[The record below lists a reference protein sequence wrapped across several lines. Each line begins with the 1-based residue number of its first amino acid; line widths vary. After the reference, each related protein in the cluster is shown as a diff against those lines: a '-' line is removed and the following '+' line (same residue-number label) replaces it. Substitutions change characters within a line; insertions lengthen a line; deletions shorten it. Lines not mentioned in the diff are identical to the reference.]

1 MRPMCTKTL
10 KAIAGA
16 FALGGFLFST
26 PILANSN
33 THASL
38 NFDMSKEVD
47 LELVLAV
54 DISQSM
60 DPEEQRVQ
68 REGYVAALTSDEVLD
83 AIKYGPI
90 GRIAV
95 AYMEWGGK
103 DEHFVV
109 ADWTIISDKASA
121 GKFAGKIAEAPLR
134 RVQRTS
140 ISSALTQAVNL
151 VTANEYN
158 GMRRVIDIS
167 GDGPNNQG
175 SAVTEARDAAIAQ
188 GVTVNG
194 LPLMLKEESISWQSM
209 LHLDHYYEDCVI
221 GGPGAFSIPVRSKE
235 GFSDAIRMKLV
246 LEIAGLVDD
255 QPKFIR
261 AKSRRDAVMCSLFD

>member
-1 MRPMCTKTL
+1 MQPMCTKTL
-10 KAIAGA
+10 PLIAA
-16 FALGGFLFST
+16 AVLLGGSLLSS
-26 PILANSN
+26 PALAKSD
-33 THASL
+33 TRASL
-38 NFDMSKEVD
+38 NFDMSNEVD

-68 REGYVAALTSDEVLD
+68 REGYVAALTSEDVLN
-83 AIKYGPI
+83 AIKYGPT

-109 ADWTIISDKASA
+109 ADWTIISDEKTAA
-121 GKFAGKIAEAPLR
+121 KFAGKIAEAPLR

-140 ISSALTQAVNL
+140 ISSALTQAVDL
-151 VTANEYN
+151 VMANEFN
-158 GMRRVIDIS
+158 GMRRIIDIS

-175 SAVTEARDAAIAQ
+175 NAVTEARDAAVAQ

-194 LPLMLKEESISWQSM
+194 LPLMLKEETISWQSM

-255 QPKFIR
+255 QPKIIR
-261 AKSRRDAVMCSLFD
+261 ASGQRDTVMCSLFD